1 MSKLLRADMIRL
13 RKCFAL
19 RLSLI
24 AMFVLATFFMVMQ
37 ATGMDYTVPYSRVIF
52 LPLSMYGVV
61 ISAFVSDFVGTDF
74 SNGFIRNK
82 LLAVRNRS
90 SLVLSEIM
98 VSCVA
103 SLIVH
108 IAVTA
113 FTAGIGQFFFENNV
127 QPVDFFCY
135 FLIGA
140 CMSLAMGCLFS
151 VITLICGRKTRAMIW
166 CMGLAFV
173 LLFLCLHT
181 NEVLVQPEYK
191 DGILNPNYVGGFRRA
206 VCSVLHDLNP
216 YGQISQ
222 LTSWEVWHPLRGLL
236 WDFIL
241 IAGSTTLCC
250 ILFKRKDIE

>member
-103 SLIVH
+103 SLIVY

-127 QPVDFFCY
+127 QPVDFFC
-135 FLIGA
+135 
-140 CMSLAMGCLFS
+140 
-151 VITLICGRKTRAMIW
+151 RKTRAMIW

>member
-13 RKCFAL
+13 RKSFTL

-24 AMFVLATFFMVMQ
+24 AMLAFAVFFMIMQ

-52 LPLSMYGVV
+52 LPLSMYGIVV
-61 ISAFVSDFVGTDF
+61 SALVSDFVGTDF

-82 LLAVRNRS
+82 LLTISNRS
-90 SLVLSEIM
+90 SLVISEII
-98 VSCVA
+98 VSCIA
-103 SLIVH
+103 SLLVYIV
-108 IAVTA
+108 VTA
-113 FTAGIGQFFFENNV
+113 FTAGISQFFFENNV
-127 QPVDFFCY
+127 EPVVFLCY

-140 CMSLAMGCLFS
+140 CMCLVMGCMFS

-191 DGILNPNYVGGFRRA
+191 DGIINPNYVGGLRRT

-222 LTSWEVWHPLRGLL
+222 LTAWEVWHPLRGLF
-236 WDFIL
+236 WDFVL
-241 IAGSTTLCC
+241 ITSFTSLGC